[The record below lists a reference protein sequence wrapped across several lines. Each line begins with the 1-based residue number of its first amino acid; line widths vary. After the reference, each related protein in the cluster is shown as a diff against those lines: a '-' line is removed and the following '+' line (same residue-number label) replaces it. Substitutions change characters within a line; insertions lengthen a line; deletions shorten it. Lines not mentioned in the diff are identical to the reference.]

1 MIITYHNVEVKRCLA
16 PFDTIAIVENNMH
29 KEKEKRE
36 KHESGRTKKKTDG
49 AFVNPPFYCDYG
61 YNIFCGDDF
70 FANHNCVMLDGAKI
84 TFGEHVYIAPNC
96 CFATAGHP
104 LDAGQRAA
112 GLEFAREIR
121 VGNNVWFGAGVTV
134 LPGVTIGDNTV
145 IGAGS
150 IVNKDIPANVVA
162 AGNPCRVLREITEQ
176 DRQFWEE
183 RGNGFLPREG
193 EK

>member
-1 MIITYHNVEVKRCLA
+1 MDE
-16 PFDTIAIVENNMH
+16 
-29 KEKEKRE
+29 RE
-36 KHESGRTKKKTDG
+36 KMARGLLYDANHNPDLIKERAACKDMCFAYNSLRPSDEEGKRKIAERLFGRIG
-49 AFVNPPFYCDYG
+49 RAFSVLAPFYCDYG

-112 GLEFAREIR
+112 GLEFSREIR

-150 IVNKDIPANVVA
+150 IVNKDIPANVCLLYTSDA
-162 AGNPCRVLREITEQ
+162 ADE
-176 DRQFWEE
+176 
-183 RGNGFLPREG
+183 
-193 EK
+193 

>member
-1 MIITYHNVEVKRCLA
+1 MDE
-16 PFDTIAIVENNMH
+16 
-29 KEKEKRE
+29 RE
-36 KHESGRTKKKTDG
+36 KMARGLLYDANH
-49 AFVNPPFYCDYG
+49 NPDLIKERAMCKDMCFAYNSLRPSDYG

-134 LPGVTIGDNTV
+134 LPGVARNYR
-145 IGAGS
+145 AG
-150 IVNKDIPANVVA
+150 PAILGR
-162 AGNPCRVLREITEQ
+162 AGKRFSAKGR
-176 DRQFWEE
+176 
-183 RGNGFLPREG
+183 
-193 EK
+193 

>member
-1 MIITYHNVEVKRCLA
+1 
-16 PFDTIAIVENNMH
+16 
-29 KEKEKRE
+29 
-36 KHESGRTKKKTDG
+36 
-49 AFVNPPFYCDYG
+49 
-61 YNIFCGDDF
+61 
-70 FANHNCVMLDGAKI
+70 MLDGAKI

-121 VGNNVWFGAGVTV
+121 VGNNVWLGAGVTV

-162 AGNPCRVLREITEQ
+162 AGNPCRVLREITGR

-183 RGNGFLPREG
+183 REKVFLPREG
-193 EK
+193 K